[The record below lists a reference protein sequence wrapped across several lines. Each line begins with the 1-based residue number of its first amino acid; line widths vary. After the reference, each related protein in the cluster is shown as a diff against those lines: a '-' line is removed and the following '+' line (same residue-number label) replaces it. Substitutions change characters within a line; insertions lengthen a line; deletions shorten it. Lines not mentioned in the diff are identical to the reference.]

1 MKDRRATPGAALEE
15 ETMRVRAMIAT
26 VVLGA
31 LLIGGSAVP
40 TLAKDGDVIRRG
52 ACGGASDWKLKLSEE
67 NGRIEVEYE
76 VDQNRV
82 GDSWRVRIRH
92 DDALVFTGR
101 RTTRA
106 PSGSFEVR
114 ILQRDR
120 AGDDVFRGRAVN
132 LRTGEV
138 CGGRAV
144 WTA

>member
-1 MKDRRATPGAALEE
+1 
-15 ETMRVRAMIAT
+15 MRVRAMIAT

-52 ACGGASDWKLKLSEE
+52 ACSGASDWKLKLSEE

-92 DDALVFTGR
+92 DDVLVFTRTRTR
-101 RTTRA
+101 RA
-106 PSGSFEVR
+106 SSGSFEVR

-132 LRTGEV
+132 LRTERSAAAGR
-138 CGGRAV
+138 CGPPDAGSTRA
-144 WTA
+144 A

>member
-1 MKDRRATPGAALEE
+1 
-15 ETMRVRAMIAT
+15 MRVRAMIAT

-52 ACGGASDWKLKLSEE
+52 ACSGASDWKLKLSEE

-92 DDALVFTGR
+92 DDVLVFTR
-101 RTTRA
+101 TRTTRA

-138 CGGRAV
+138 CGGRAM

>member
-1 MKDRRATPGAALEE
+1 
-15 ETMRVRAMIAT
+15 MRVRAMIVP

-52 ACGGASDWKLKLSEE
+52 ACRGASDWKLKLSEE

-82 GDSWRVRIRH
+82 GDRWRVRIRH
-92 DDALVFTGR
+92 DGDPAFTGT

-114 ILQRDR
+114 ILQRNR
-120 AGDDVFRGRAVN
+120 VGDDVLRGRAVN
-132 LRTGEV
+132 LRTGEL

>member
-1 MKDRRATPGAALEE
+1 MVEE
-15 ETMRVRAMIAT
+15 GTMMRVRAMVAA
-26 VVLGA
+26 VALGT
-31 LLIGGSAVP
+31 LLIGGSALP
-40 TLAKDGDVIRRG
+40 SLAKDGDVIRRG
-52 ACGGASDWKLKLSEE
+52 ACSGASDWKLKLSEE
-67 NGRIEVEYE
+67 DGRIEVEYE

-82 GDSWRVRIRH
+82 GDTWRVRIRH
-92 DDALVFTGR
+92 DGDLVFAGR
-101 RTTRA
+101 RTTKA

-120 AGDDVFRGRAVN
+120 AGDDVFRARAVN